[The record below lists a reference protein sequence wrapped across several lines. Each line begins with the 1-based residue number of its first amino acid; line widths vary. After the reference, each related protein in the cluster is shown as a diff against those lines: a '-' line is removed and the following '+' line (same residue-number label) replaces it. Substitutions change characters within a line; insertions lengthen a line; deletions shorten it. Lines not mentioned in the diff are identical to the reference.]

1 MRNQS
6 GVEDHKGRKV
16 LVHTAQAI
24 GQPCP
29 QGRLAGNHI
38 ACVHQKNRRL
48 MVDRVGLHG
57 VDKREVIH
65 HLSGPGKEIAHP
77 APRLTLLRESPVG
90 RGNRKTSL
98 AGSHARQRLVAANRV
113 GQVLVVERGEPGLVI
128 PHVHLRRG
136 ARHEEIDATLRRGW
150 KVRHTQ

>member
-1 MRNQS
+1 KRSAFRPEGHARVLVGSKPAAPQLRRNRLLIGMRNQS
-6 GVEDHKGRKV
+6 GAEDQKGRKV

-29 QGRLAGNHI
+29 QGRFAGNYI
-38 ACVHQKNRRL
+38 AGVHQKSRRL

-98 AGSHARQRLVAANRV
+98 PAVMPVSAWLPRTESGKSLS
-113 GQVLVVERGEPGLVI
+113 
-128 PHVHLRRG
+128 
-136 ARHEEIDATLRRGW
+136 
-150 KVRHTQ
+150 